1 MHNTENDAVSAHA
14 KSAALYR
21 NMLMW
26 QTLATLLV
34 ALLSRVLGN
43 ETAAISALIGGT
55 AVILGAWFAAKVAL
69 KGHQKQQAGAIL
81 INLLKA
87 EAVKILV
94 IALVLFAAFKLYHG
108 LVPFALIAGLA
119 ASALFSGVA
128 LAKSETPV

>member
-1 MHNTENDAVSAHA
+1 MQNTEHYA
-14 KSAALYR
+14 KSASLYR
-21 NMLMW
+21 SMLMW
-26 QTLATLLV
+26 QLLATLVV
-34 ALLSRVLGN
+34 ALLGRVLGGQA
-43 ETAAISALIGGT
+43 AAISAFIGGS

-94 IALVLFAAFKLYHG
+94 IALVLLVAFKLYHS

-119 ASALFSGVA
+119 VSALFSGVA